1 MKLMKNIFLLFF
13 FIIFSCSKI
22 DEVKDNTIQKVKN
35 KASTTTEVVWKKSVD
50 KLFQNTTAINSIKLG
65 EVYDKGLIFEIKNQK
80 GVKIDFLGGFYQCFF
95 KYQSDKN
102 DLFKFLN
109 DLKTDKADISDN
121 ELMKTN
127 EVTILEKINFIKSK
141 FPEIYNKLD
150 FFTEFNNIGELE
162 YYQIAKYPHYN
173 ILIYDKS
180 KNTYY
185 HFVENYQD

>member
-1 MKLMKNIFLLFF
+1 MKNIFLLFF

-180 KNTYY
+180 NNTFY